1 MLILG
6 RVKAVNDFKIKALG
20 LKSPIFESVQLAYFC
35 RNDIVLTMDLLTIV
49 LIFIAAV
56 LVFMVWSQAFGA
68 PWIPTPHKTIRK
80 MLKLARLK
88 PGEILYD
95 LGCGDGRIII
105 DAAKDFGAMAVGIE
119 IDPIRYYWAKL
130 SILRLRLQD
139 NAKVLFGNFFKSNL
153 SKADVV
159 TLYLLQETNVK
170 LIKKLS
176 DELKPGARIVTN
188 TFTIPGWHAIRR
200 DEQAKIYVYKI

>member
-1 MLILG
+1 
-6 RVKAVNDFKIKALG
+6 
-20 LKSPIFESVQLAYFC
+20 
-35 RNDIVLTMDLLTIV
+35 
-49 LIFIAAV
+49 
-56 LVFMVWSQAFGA
+56 
-68 PWIPTPHKTIRK
+68 
-80 MLKLARLK
+80 
-88 PGEILYD
+88 
-95 LGCGDGRIII
+95 
-105 DAAKDFGAMAVGIE
+105 MAVGIE
-119 IDPIRYYWAKL
+119 IDPVRYYWAKL

-159 TLYLLQETNVK
+159 TLYLLQETNVR

-188 TFTIPGWHAIRR
+188 TFTIPGWRAIRR